1 MHLRMAPGRR
11 TAGVLAALA
20 ITTLVQACGT
30 LPPAVKIG
38 WTFDDDAAGRTGDT
52 RITVELRDPAVG
64 RPIRGAR
71 LNLEAHM
78 SHPGMAPVVSTLTEG
93 PDGHYAATLPLT
105 MTGEWHLVTSGALAD
120 GQRVMWEHT
129 ITIRD
134 APAAH

>member
-1 MHLRMAPGRR
+1 MASGRR
-11 TAGVLAALA
+11 IAGVLATLA
-20 ITTLVQACGT
+20 ITTLVAACGT

-38 WTFDDDAAGRTGDT
+38 WTFDYDAAGRRGDT
-52 RITVELRDPAVG
+52 RITIQLRDPAIG
-64 RPIRGAR
+64 RPLRGAR

-78 SHPGMAPVVSTLTEG
+78 SHPGMAPVVSALSEG
-93 PDGHYAATLPLT
+93 QDGQYHATLPLT
-105 MTGEWHLVTSGALAD
+105 MTGEWQLVTSGALAD